1 MANYI
6 ELLLVLAV
14 PLTLLRLIEKQP
26 VAICGKVY
34 CRLGCICS
42 SLHSSME
49 IERNH
54 CQKPSCILECVCRQR
69 LRKKGVDESS
79 ALAMVF
85 FSGTDQVSRY
95 CVTFVCVLFYL
106 RFFFLQGFDRDAEF
120 ESLTLTS
127 EDNRQQSTALSL
139 VDENTKLKKTLFENS
154 TAIKN
159 LQLQLRSKEKE
170 LATLKKQIGRK
181 SNSLKITFHLC

>member
-1 MANYI
+1 M
-6 ELLLVLAV
+6 LLLF
-14 PLTLLRLIEKQP
+14 
-26 VAICGKVY
+26 VY
-34 CRLGCICS
+34 
-42 SLHSSME
+42 
-49 IERNH
+49 
-54 CQKPSCILECVCRQR
+54 
-69 LRKKGVDESS
+69 
-79 ALAMVF
+79 F
-85 FSGTDQVSRY
+85 F
-95 CVTFVCVLFYL
+95 TFV
-106 RFFFLQGFDRDAEF
+106 FFLQGFDRDAEF

-159 LQLQLRSKEKE
+159 LQLQLRSKEEE